1 MNIDKKLQEFF
12 VKLEETIDEQFP
24 KHKCKERSG
33 ALVLFAEA
41 NVLCRQALK
50 QQQADHK
57 KELEVADE
65 RWKSNEKYRE
75 RYMDGYVEEKLSW
88 EKDLIE
94 KIEKI
99 IEEERYSGAP
109 IALNKLIKIIK
120 EG

>member
-1 MNIDKKLQEFF
+1 MKNKQGFEI
-12 VKLEETIDEQFP
+12 
-24 KHKCKERSG
+24 HKDTVTSAG
-33 ALVLFAEA
+33 
-41 NVLCRQALK
+41 QALK

-94 KIEKI
+94 KIERLDTGQRFIYIDDI
-99 IEEERYSGAP
+99 IST
-109 IALNKLIKIIK
+109 IK